1 MKRVHAHRLSDE
13 ELRAELAADDTVVFT
28 GPDLDGEEIE
38 RQVERLGLCV
48 FYVVTTL
55 MNGKRSMARI
65 RVRDLPG
72 VRADGHH
79 QSK

>member
-13 ELRAELAADDTVVFT
+13 EMRMELGAGGSVVFT
-28 GPDLDGEEIE
+28 DPDLDGEEIE
-38 RQVERLGLCV
+38 REVERLGLCV

-65 RVRDLPG
+65 RVR
-72 VRADGHH
+72 RR
-79 QSK
+79 